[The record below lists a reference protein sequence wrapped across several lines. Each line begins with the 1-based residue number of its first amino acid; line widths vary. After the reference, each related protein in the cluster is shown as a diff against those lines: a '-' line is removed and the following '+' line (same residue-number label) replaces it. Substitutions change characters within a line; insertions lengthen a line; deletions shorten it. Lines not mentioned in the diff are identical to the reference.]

1 MAFESVLAQNLGA
14 KARAVFEQP
23 LDSGRQVIDDESSEL
38 GVALGHLAYIVLAGW
53 ERPDVPAGE
62 REGAAGLAPL
72 LEQNDID
79 TLFGCSERCCEPAEA
94 RSGDDHGGGV
104 GQGGKGGLH
113 GEPLYDIFYFVRF
126 VRFKDGGSVRLGA
139 LADGG
144 VADLSAAGLPT
155 SVEDLLRSGADWQ
168 QRATDAMSSA
178 VRVEQ
183 EVQLLSPVARPSKIL
198 CLGMNF
204 RSHSDEVG
212 VDGEAEEPTVFSKL
226 ASSLTGPSD
235 PIVLPSEAPD
245 RVDYEAELAVVI
257 GRGGRDIP
265 VERAADW
272 VAGYTV
278 ANDVSARDWQLKKPL
293 GQWLLGKSFDTFLP
307 FGPAVVTS
315 EESPAPDEM
324 VVRCVVSGEVL
335 QEASVADLIVGIPEA
350 ISYVSR
356 VCTLEPGDV
365 ILTGTP
371 GGVGMARKPRRFLG
385 SGDVVETSVSGIGV
399 LRNPVTT
406 AAAA

>member
-1 MAFESVLAQNLGA
+1 
-14 KARAVFEQP
+14 
-23 LDSGRQVIDDESSEL
+23 
-38 GVALGHLAYIVLAGW
+38 
-53 ERPDVPAGE
+53 
-62 REGAAGLAPL
+62 
-72 LEQNDID
+72 
-79 TLFGCSERCCEPAEA
+79 
-94 RSGDDHGGGV
+94 
-104 GQGGKGGLH
+104 LH
-113 GEPLYDIFYFVRF
+113 GDPLYDIFYFVRF
-126 VRFKDGGSVRLGA
+126 VRFSNGGSVRLGA

-155 SVEDLLRSGADWQ
+155 SVEDLLRCGEDWQ
-168 QRATDAMSSA
+168 QRATDAMSRA
-178 VRVEQ
+178 GRVEQ

-204 RSHSDEVG
+204 RSHADEVG
-212 VDGEAEEPTVFSKL
+212 ANEDALEPTVFSKL
-226 ASSLTGPSD
+226 SSSLTGPSD
-235 PIVLPSEAPD
+235 PIVLPAEAPG

-257 GRGGRDIP
+257 GRTGRDIA
-265 VERAADW
+265 VEQAAEW
-272 VAGYTV
+272 VAGYAV
-278 ANDVSARDWQLKKPL
+278 ANDVSARDWQLKKPA

-315 EESPAPDEM
+315 DEAPAPAEM

-335 QEASVADLIVGIPEA
+335 QDASVADMIVGIPEA

-371 GGVGMARKPRRFLG
+371 GGVGMARKPRRFLA
-385 SGDVVETSVSGIGV
+385 SGDVVETSVSGIGL

-406 AAAA
+406 AAAS